1 MHAQATNTCTMKHDK
16 TRNTWTMNSSSVTHR
31 VRRERRDLCARVS
44 ERRLERRVE
53 DRLERRRGKSMMT
66 DVLDILFILY
76 TVHRKEN
83 A

>member
-1 MHAQATNTCTMKHDK
+1 MH
-16 TRNTWTMNSSSVTHR
+16 TWTMNSSSVAHR
-31 VRRERRDLCARVS
+31 VRRLRWCLRARAS

-76 TVHRKEN
+76 TVHWKEN